1 MHLCLTILLLL
12 LVIRDLSLFTI
23 PQQSTPSTP
32 LPSRPEG
39 SLEYLVNILNNA
51 LRRRKYEYHVRQSNE
66 RKEYDIEQ
74 IIINKQI
81 TNHLTMRIKNIPVNM
96 IDVATENVRRDYSF
110 GEDDK
115 DELIK
120 EHLAKFDLLQPVV
133 VRFDNESKRY
143 KLLIGRRR
151 YFALSAKGEAKIPAV
166 ITELEGA
173 EAQAASL
180 FENLIRKDLS
190 PLEKARMVK
199 KLVDSTKGGI
209 TAVSAKYGLPKSTVS
224 EWLSIVTLPILLQKK
239 IEKGE
244 ITSYEAIRIARRP
257 KHVQQKLIIAAAEGQ
272 LQEEMSRAGV
282 KRGAPKGLLTIRLV
296 FDPRHKPD
304 KQLWDRISEKAV
316 KNGLE
321 PTDYVRKILVT
332 HIHQKVN

>member
-1 MHLCLTILLLL
+1 MK
-12 LVIRDLSLFTI
+12 IR
-23 PQQSTPSTP
+23 
-32 LPSRPEG
+32 
-39 SLEYLVNILNNA
+39 
-51 LRRRKYEYHVRQSNE
+51 
-66 RKEYDIEQ
+66 
-74 IIINKQI
+74 
-81 TNHLTMRIKNIPVNM
+81 NIPVNM
-96 IDVATENVRRDYSF
+96 IDVSNENVRKGHSF

-120 EHLAKFDLLQPVV
+120 KHLSKFDLLQPVV
-133 VRFDNESKRY
+133 VRFDNESQRY

-151 YFALSAKGEAKIPAV
+151 YLALSAKGERKIPAV

-224 EWLSIVTLPILLQKK
+224 EWLSILRLPVLLQKK

-244 ITSYEAIRIARRP
+244 ITSYEAIRIARTP
-257 KHVQQKLIIAAAEGQ
+257 KYVHEKLIIAAAEGR
-272 LQEEMSRAGV
+272 LQEEMSRAGI

-296 FDPRHKPD
+296 LDPRKKPD
-304 KQLWDRISEKAV
+304 KQLWDRINEKADE
-316 KNGLE
+316 NGLE
-321 PTDYVRKILVT
+321 LTNYVRSILVK
-332 HIHQKVN
+332 HIRQRVG